1 MTGVAALAPRN
12 RYYSLHLLPKPAGSF
27 EAQGR
32 SQMTMNTTL
41 VINAKGGV
49 GKSTIT
55 TNLASYFA
63 ARDITTTIADFDPQG
78 SSLNWLA
85 QRSSDARK
93 IHGADL
99 STRIGG
105 AGFANGRRVIPR
117 ETRQL
122 IIDAPAGPSRLLL
135 QDLLA
140 RAQSIVIP
148 VAPSPIDVHATANFI
163 KELLLVG
170 HVRFR
175 NIRVAVIANRVRNN
189 KPVYAPLER
198 FVASLGIT
206 FLGRVTDSDVYVDA
220 AESGLG
226 VFDLP
231 AEAAATEQREF
242 QPIVRWVLGEQ
253 TAEDGAVS
261 NVVPITA
268 ARA

>member
-1 MTGVAALAPRN
+1 
-12 RYYSLHLLPKPAGSF
+12 
-27 EAQGR
+27 
-32 SQMTMNTTL
+32 MTMNTTL

-63 ARDITTTIADFDPQG
+63 ARDIPTTIADFDPQG

-93 IHGADL
+93 INGADL
-99 STRIGG
+99 SSRIG

-140 RAQSIVIP
+140 RAQSILIP
-148 VAPSPIDVHATANFI
+148 VAPSSIDVHATANFI

-175 NIRVAVIANRVRNN
+175 NIRVAVVANRVRNS
-189 KPVYAPLER
+189 KPVYAPLEK
-198 FVASLGIT
+198 FVSSLGIA
-206 FLGRVTDSDVYVDA
+206 FLGRVSDSDLYVEA
-220 AESGLG
+220 AETGIG
-226 VFDLP
+226 VFELP
-231 AEAAATEQREF
+231 ADVAAAEQREF
-242 QPIVRWVLGEQ
+242 LPIVRWVQGDQ
-253 TAEDGAVS
+253 ASEDAPS
-261 NVVPITA
+261 NVVSISA
-268 ARA
+268 ARAS

>member
-1 MTGVAALAPRN
+1 
-12 RYYSLHLLPKPAGSF
+12 
-27 EAQGR
+27 
-32 SQMTMNTTL
+32 MTMNTTL

-49 GKSTIT
+49 GKTTIT

-63 ARDITTTIADFDPQG
+63 ARDLPTTIADFDPQG

-99 STRIGG
+99 STRIG

-140 RAQSIVIP
+140 RTQSIVIP
-148 VAPSPIDVHATANFI
+148 VAPSSIDVHATANFI

-175 NIRVAVIANRVRNN
+175 NIRVAVIANRVRNS
-189 KPVYAPLER
+189 KPVYGPLEK
-198 FVASLGIT
+198 FVASLGIP
-206 FLGRVTDSDVYVDA
+206 FLGKVSDSDLYVEA
-220 AESGLG
+220 AETGLG
-226 VFDLP
+226 VFDMP
-231 AEAAATEQREF
+231 AEAATAERGELL
-242 QPIVRWVLGEQ
+242 PICRWVQGEQ
-253 TAEDGAVS
+253 VAEDDSAS
-261 NVVPITA
+261 NVVPISA